1 MNIPEGQRHAGGSR
15 FRALHRKLEGAILH
29 IEQID
34 DVSKMLEAILER
46 LCREFEDD
54 LGFEGGRIYTREDS
68 TYVLCCG
75 FGTSRD
81 APRGLRVPRD
91 YPPHR
96 RLLADGLVLMARGDP
111 GVDEQFEQAIGVRST
126 FAAIGVGEG
135 TAHIIAFSLKG
146 EPREA
151 DVLFSLSLVRHV
163 INLKLQQRRMAG
175 IIDAARILQE
185 GILPDAPPAFGGFE
199 IASAFRAAD
208 LVSGDLFDYLT
219 VSECC
224 LGIAIADSSGH
235 GLPAAL
241 LARDVIT
248 ALRTAAG
255 SGIGVAS
262 IVERVNAVIQHA
274 ALSGTFVSLFYGQL
288 ANDGTLEYCNAG
300 HELPVL
306 VGRET
311 MRRLDVGGT
320 VLGPV
325 PTARYESGCV
335 KLEPGDMLVLY
346 TDGIPERMNATGDFF
361 GPDRIERLVSRLLD
375 QSAAF
380 VATSILAEV
389 DAFAGDVPAQD
400 DMTVVVVRRPL
411 VWGGSSRAD

>member
-1 MNIPEGQRHAGGSR
+1 MTNTAEAQHRARGDR
-15 FRALHRKLEGAILH
+15 FRSLHRKLEAAISH

-34 DVSKMLEAILER
+34 DVSKMLSAILER

-54 LGFEGGRIYTREDS
+54 LGFEGGRIYTREDD

-81 APRGLRVPRD
+81 APLGLRVPRD

-135 TAHIIAFSLKG
+135 TAHVIAFSLKG
-146 EPREA
+146 EPRDA

-185 GILPDAPPAFGGFE
+185 GILPNAPPVFGGFE
-199 IASAFRAAD
+199 IASAFRPAD
-208 LVSGDLFDYLT
+208 VVSGDLFDYLP
-219 VSECC
+219 VSDCC

-255 SGIGVAS
+255 YGIRVAS

-288 ANDGTLEYCNAG
+288 SDDGTLEYCNAG
-300 HELPVL
+300 HELPLL

-311 MRRLDVGGT
+311 IRRLDVGGT
-320 VLGPV
+320 VLGPI
-325 PTARYESGCV
+325 PTARYESGTAT
-335 KLEPGDMLVLY
+335 LQPGDRLVLY
-346 TDGIPERMNATGDFF
+346 TDGIPERMDASGNFY
-361 GPDRIERLVSRLLD
+361 GPDRLERLVSRLFD
-375 QSAAF
+375 QSARV
-380 VATSILAEV
+380 VATSVLAEV
-389 DAFAGDVPAQD
+389 DAFAGGVPAQD
-400 DMTVVVVRRPL
+400 DMTVVVVRRPI
-411 VWGGSSRAD
+411 VRAG